1 MRICL
6 YLNIEVN
13 ISVLL
18 VIWVIIK
25 DWLFIVICNMIF
37 IMCILLVVC
46 VCNKFEV
53 IIDLKNIL
61 LSCIESLYGIVL

>member
-53 IIDLKNIL
+53 IIGLKNIL